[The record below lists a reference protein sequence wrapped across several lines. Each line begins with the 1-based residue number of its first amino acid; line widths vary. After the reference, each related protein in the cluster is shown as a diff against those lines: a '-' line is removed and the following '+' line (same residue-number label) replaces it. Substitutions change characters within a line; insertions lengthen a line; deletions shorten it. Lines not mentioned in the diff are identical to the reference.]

1 MNAQELL
8 EFLQELEQDG
18 VDLYQVSVNYRHD
31 DDSDVEVVRFVGEDL
46 FDEETNSV
54 LTSIVLQCK
63 QSDDEVNDKV
73 ASREDYLLRFMYG
86 FVTEFEK
93 DLKKAYKEIPK
104 KDRLI
109 TYEQYIVAQLS
120 NIIEDERI

>member
-8 EFLQELEQDG
+8 EFLRELEQDG
-18 VDLYQVSVNYRHD
+18 VDLSQVSVNYRHD

-63 QSDDEVNDKV
+63 QSDDEAGDKV

-93 DLKKAYKEIPK
+93 DLRKAYKEIPK
-104 KDRLI
+104 KDRII
-109 TYEQYIVAQLS
+109 TYEQYIVAQFS
-120 NIIEDERI
+120 NLIDP

>member
-8 EFLQELEQDG
+8 EFLRELEQDG
-18 VDLYQVSVNYRHD
+18 VDLSQVSVNYRHD

-63 QSDDEVNDKV
+63 QSDDEVGDKV

-93 DLKKAYKEIPK
+93 DLRKAYKEIPK
-104 KDRLI
+104 KDRII
-109 TYEQYIVAQLS
+109 TYEQYIVAQFS
-120 NIIEDERI
+120 NIIEDGHH